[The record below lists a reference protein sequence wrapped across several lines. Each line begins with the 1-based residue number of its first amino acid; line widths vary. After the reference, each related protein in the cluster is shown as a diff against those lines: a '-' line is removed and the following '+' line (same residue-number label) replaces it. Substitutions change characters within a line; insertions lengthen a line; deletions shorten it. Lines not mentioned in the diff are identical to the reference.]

1 MLHQTPMNAERHD
14 LPGYT
19 RTEAPRF
26 FSPQQTPGGAPMSEE
41 AARDRLVDLQVGQ
54 RIRQRRK
61 EIRISQE
68 ALAECL
74 GITFQQVQKYERGT
88 NRVSAS
94 KLFAI
99 AQALEVP
106 ISYFFEGL
114 ESLSSAE
121 TPVEDL
127 SLLQRML
134 SVTGGLDLAKSFL
147 RIRDDRVRRSLVSLV
162 ESMSAR
168 R

>member
-1 MLHQTPMNAERHD
+1 MRAASQTKA
-14 LPGYT
+14 
-19 RTEAPRF
+19 
-26 FSPQQTPGGAPMSEE
+26 
-41 AARDRLVDLQVGQ
+41 
-54 RIRQRRK
+54 
-61 EIRISQE
+61 
-68 ALAECL
+68 
-74 GITFQQVQKYERGT
+74 
-88 NRVSAS
+88 
-94 KLFAI
+94 
-99 AQALEVP
+99 
-106 ISYFFEGL
+106 L

-162 ESMSAR
+162 ESMSER